1 MIYFFYN
8 NNFVEANKK
17 AKKLFSDLQKKKR
30 DATFVSLDFL
40 TVSETG
46 LREVLESQGLFESKI
61 VCFLS
66 RILENKEL
74 SLDLKKILKDMKESS
89 TIFIWVESNLKK
101 SDIELLSKYSEK
113 SSVEETKEKINK
125 TEFNVFS
132 LGDAFG
138 QRDRKKF
145 WKLVLEVKKRGIP
158 GEEIHGILWWQL
170 KSMILS
176 VSSKN
181 SEESGLKPF
190 VYSKSKTFAK
200 NFTEKE
206 LQNMAD
212 KLVLIY
218 HEAHRGKLDLYDGL
232 EKIALEI

>member
-30 DATFVSLDFL
+30 DATFISLDFL

-113 SSVEETKEKINK
+113 SSVEETKEKVNK

-206 LQNMAD
+206 LQDMAD

-218 HEAHRGKLDLYDGL
+218 HEAHRGKLDLYDEL

>member
-113 SSVEETKEKINK
+113 SSVEETKEKVNK

-138 QRDRKKF
+138 QRDRKKS

-190 VYSKSKTFAK
+190 VYSKSKIFAK

-206 LQNMAD
+206 LQDMAD

-218 HEAHRGKLDLYDGL
+218 HEAHRGKLDLYDEL
-232 EKIALEI
+232 EKIVLEI